1 MSVSTL
7 EKALSY
13 EHLMIRE
20 LAMPAHRSNAGAPD
34 RRHET
39 DWFYAITAQHLAAA
53 EDVLLPRIRD
63 LDDGKSKV
71 TAYVEN
77 ARLLEKNLRRLKG
90 RIYGDGR
97 AQHFRKTELWQRIDE
112 LMDDHER
119 IETEYGAMLSAELDG
134 PDISDLTERLLTAE
148 EHAPTRAHPVS
159 PHTGL
164 AGRMA
169 HRAWRLADRTWDA
182 AEGRVV
188 PTHYHRHP
196 KHDSAWSVYLRGDMM
211 PGAEEAAEKEA
222 ADQAETEPRQS

>member
-7 EKALSY
+7 EKALAY

-20 LAMPAHRSNAGAPD
+20 LAMPAHQPNAAAPD

-53 EDVLLPRIRD
+53 EDVLLPRIGE
-63 LDDGKSKV
+63 LEEGKAKV
-71 TAYVEN
+71 AAYVEN
-77 ARLLEKNLRRLKG
+77 ARLLEKNLRLLKG

-97 AQHFRKTELWQRIDE
+97 AQHYRKTDLWQRIDE
-112 LMDDHER
+112 LLDDHER
-119 IETEYGAMLSAELDG
+119 IETECGVMLAAKLDG
-134 PDISDLTERLLTAE
+134 AEISDLTERLLSAE

-169 HRAWRLADRTWDA
+169 HRVWRLADRTWDA

-196 KHDSAWSVYLRGDMM
+196 KHDSALSVYLRGGMM
-211 PGAEEAAEKEA
+211 PGAEAEAAK
-222 ADQAETEPRQS
+222 QTQG

>member
-7 EKALSY
+7 EKALGY

-20 LAMPAHRSNAGAPD
+20 LAMPAHQPNAGAPD

-53 EDVLLPRIRD
+53 EDVLLPRIGE
-63 LDDGKSKV
+63 LEDGESKV

-77 ARLLEKNLRRLKG
+77 ARLLEKNLRLLKG

-97 AQHFRKTELWQRIDE
+97 AQHLRKMDLWKRIDE
-112 LMDDHER
+112 LLDDHER
-119 IETEYGAMLSAELDG
+119 IEAEYGAMLAEELDG
-134 PDISDLTERLLTAE
+134 TDISDLTERLLTAE

-159 PHTGL
+159 PHTGM
-164 AGRMA
+164 AGRVV
-169 HRAWRLADRTWDA
+169 HRAWRLADTTWDA

-196 KHDSAWSVYLRGDMM
+196 KHDSPLSVYLRGGML
-211 PGAEEAAEKEA
+211 PGAEEEAEAEA
-222 ADQAETEPRQS
+222 ADRTQS